1 MATQPLEADRTRIDT
16 DGVVWRISGAEARP
30 ADPPADGVAEID
42 PVQALVELGEAPSIP
57 ASGLADQL
65 MAWIAPRPRNP
76 TTLTQSRIVPL
87 LGMAADMLS
96 QGAGSSGDIVGLGAA
111 ALVQELRMQKALAD
125 LRATLL
131 PGPGP

>member
-1 MATQPLEADRTRIDT
+1 
-16 DGVVWRISGAEARP
+16 
-30 ADPPADGVAEID
+30 
-42 PVQALVELGEAPSIP
+42 
-57 ASGLADQL
+57 